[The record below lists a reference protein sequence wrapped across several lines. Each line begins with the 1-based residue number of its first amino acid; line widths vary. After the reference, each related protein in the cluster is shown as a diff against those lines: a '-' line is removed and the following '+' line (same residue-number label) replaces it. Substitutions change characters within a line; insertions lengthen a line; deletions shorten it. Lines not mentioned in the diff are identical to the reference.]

1 MLQCLF
7 CTKCYINKVQLPPQ
21 SSAMHNLHMLGKV
34 CTKQTSGEQDLKAVY
49 LIKKWPHIQ
58 YCDFDNIVINCAALI
73 LES

>member
-1 MLQCLF
+1 
-7 CTKCYINKVQLPPQ
+7 
-21 SSAMHNLHMLGKV
+21 MHNVHMLGKV

-73 LES
+73 LDS